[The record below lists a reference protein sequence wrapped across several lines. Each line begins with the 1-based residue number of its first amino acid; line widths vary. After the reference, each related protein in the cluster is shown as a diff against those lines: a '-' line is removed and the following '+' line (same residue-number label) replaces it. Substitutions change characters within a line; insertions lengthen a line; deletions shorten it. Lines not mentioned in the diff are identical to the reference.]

1 MKQNNVNDEESS
13 ENRIIIH
20 LIIAN
25 KDSPAGKYYNGSTIK
40 YLNKQL
46 LQVKEKRNFNVV
58 ESLKTFLIT
67 VSGEIFNKKL
77 DSGSI
82 TTDNNAIKIKQFI

>member
-1 MKQNNVNDEESS
+1 MDISY
-13 ENRIIIH
+13 
-20 LIIAN
+20 
-25 KDSPAGKYYNGSTIK
+25 G
-40 YLNKQL
+40 
-46 LQVKEKRNFNVV
+46 NFNVV

-82 TTDNNAIKIKQFI
+82 TTDNNAIKIKNNDNEENPADGESR